1 MANSKAE
8 STTEVN
14 HPPPQKKT
22 VVLAVVLQSFTQLL
36 FFENLIGCLARILAD
51 LDAANNGSDSLEFDD
66 NDVDGVGDDLGD
78 RPTSGKITL

>member
-1 MANSKAE
+1 MATSKAE
-8 STTEVN
+8 STTVVN
-14 HPPPQKKT
+14 HPPPLKKT

>member
-14 HPPPQKKT
+14 HPPLKKT

-36 FFENLIGCLARILAD
+36 FLENLIGCLARILAD
-51 LDAANNGSDSLEFDD
+51 LNAANNGSDSLEFDD